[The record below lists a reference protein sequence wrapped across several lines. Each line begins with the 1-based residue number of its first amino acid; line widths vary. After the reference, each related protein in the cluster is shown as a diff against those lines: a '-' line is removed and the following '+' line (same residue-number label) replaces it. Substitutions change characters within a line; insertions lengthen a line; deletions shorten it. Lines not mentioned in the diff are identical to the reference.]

1 MPAKEKLKI
10 GDMDVPEDYFTLT
23 PYEKVMLCEVL
34 ANKIYLL
41 IDRSGA
47 TGAQRLETLNKII
60 DSSILMNEVDENFE
74 VCQVLK
80 DMKNHVNEQNR

>member
-1 MPAKEKLKI
+1 MQTNDRLKI
-10 GDMDVPEDYFTLT
+10 GDIDVPEDYFNLT

-47 TGAQRLETLNKII
+47 KGPKRLETLNKII
-60 DSSILMNEVDENFE
+60 DSSLEMNESEENFE
-74 VCQVLK
+74 ICQVLK
-80 DMKNHVNEQNR
+80 DMKNHVNERNR